1 MIPFLELKSPSLEV
15 RDEIDTAISR
25 VIDRGWYILGEEV
38 SAFEV
43 EYARFCGADHC
54 VGVGNG
60 LDALTLALRA
70 MHVEPG
76 DEIIVPSNTYIA
88 TWLAVSNVGAI
99 PVPVEPE
106 INTYNLDPARIERAI
121 TTRTKLIL
129 PVHLY
134 GQPAD
139 MDPILAL
146 ARRHGLNVLEDA
158 AQAHGARY
166 RGKMIGA
173 HGDVVAWSFYPG
185 KNLGAF
191 GDAGAVTTM
200 DAALADRVRLL
211 RNYGSDTKNHH
222 KVRGYNSRL
231 DELQAAVLRAK
242 LPRLRATKGVA
253 PRSLRGTLAPLL
265 AATLFCLM
273 CRIGRSLLGTTSW
286 YVTKIGT
293 TLPNVSNVAVSAR
306 QSTTPPRRTCNR
318 PMLTSASARGHC
330 PCPRQSIVRRSVCRL
345 GRRWL
350 KRMSKRSSM
359 PYETVFDPHSPDEA
373 LSCATLAPIQI

>member
-1 MIPFLELKSPSLEV
+1 VIPFFELKSTYLELK
-15 RDEIDTAISR
+15 DEIDTAIRR

-76 DEIIVPSNTYIA
+76 DEIIVPSNTFIA

-173 HGDVVAWSFYPG
+173 HGDAVAWSFYPG

-211 RNYGSDTKNHH
+211 RNYGSDTKNQH

-231 DELQAAVLRAK
+231 DELQAAILRAK
-242 LPRLRATKGVA
+242 LPRLPATNRRRTEIAARYLGAFAGSDLVLPYVPDWTEPAWHHFVVRHKDRDDFAERLKRRGV
-253 PRSLRGTLAPLL
+253 GTAIHYP
-265 AATLFCLM
+265 
-273 CRIGRSLLGTTSW
+273 
-286 YVTKIGT
+286 
-293 TLPNVSNVAVSAR
+293 
-306 QSTTPPRRTCNR
+306 TPPHLQ
-318 PMLTSASARGHC
+318 PAYADL
-330 PCPRQSIVRRSVCRL
+330 RL
-345 GRRWL
+345 SEGAL
-350 KRMSKRSSM
+350 PLS
-359 PYETVFDPHSPDEA
+359 ETIHREA
-373 LSCATLAPIQI
+373 LSLPIGPTMAEAHVKKVIDAVRDCI